1 MLRESVDDFAI
12 RVTTVLSKMHMLG
25 EKIEDSYVVDKV
37 LRVMTPKYLP
47 ITTTLEQFGNLS
59 TMSIEKV
66 FGRLKAYEERVKV

>member
-66 FGRLKAYEERVKV
+66 FGRLKA

>member
-1 MLRESVDDFAI
+1 MDDFAI
-12 RVTTVLSKMHMLG
+12 RVTTMLSKMHMLG